1 MTAAG
6 AAEGTSSKAFFAF
19 FASALAALRIC
30 NPSTQTT
37 IRIVMRLHPLLF
49 VLGALLHSAAT
60 PVLAHGTRGYAL
72 TTETT
77 RWQWLQL
84 AISSAHAANVR
95 FAIEGEYRLISAD
108 GLPDHETGRF
118 PSRSN
123 PNRIS
128 AQRYELRVPARPQIA
143 ARTTALRMQSF
154 GFAINGVPFDPGAA
168 EFWNNDR
175 NWQYEAM
182 SGALPLGLDQ
192 NNAHVQPSGAYHYH
206 GLPTALLARFA
217 GATTPVLVGWAAD
230 GFPIYG
236 PYGYVDA
243 NNRYSPLTKL
253 RASWRIKSGT
263 RNGGPGGAYDGA
275 FVQDYE
281 YSAGL
286 GQLDECNGRSGVT
299 PEFPN
304 GSYHYVLTDSFPF
317 IPRCFRGTPDTSFV
331 RGPPI
336 GGSASSGPGGR
347 AGPNEKADERQE
359 SSPRENGKAEK
370 SGPPPEAL
378 AACRGQSA
386 GAACRFTGR
395 RGETLNGSCFLPPG
409 NSEPACRPAGGPPKK

>member
-6 AAEGTSSKAFFAF
+6 ATEGTLGKPF
-19 FASALAALRIC
+19 FASASATLKICAA
-30 NPSTQTT
+30 PMQTT
-37 IRIVMRLHPLLF
+37 TQIAMRLLSLFF
-49 VLGALLHSAAT
+49 VLCALLAAAT

-72 TTETT
+72 TAEAT
-77 RWQWLQL
+77 RWQWLEL
-84 AISSAHAANVR
+84 AIASAHAGNVR

-128 AQRYELRVPARPQIA
+128 AQHYELRVPARPQIA
-143 ARTTALRMQSF
+143 ARITALRMQSF

-192 NNAHVQPSGAYHYH
+192 SNAHVQPSGAYHYH

-243 NNRYSPLTKL
+243 NNRNSPLTKL

-331 RGPPI
+331 RGPPMGGNP
-336 GGSASSGPGGR
+336 GGSPGGG
-347 AGPNEKADERQE
+347 AGRNAKAGERQA

-370 SGPPPEAL
+370 GGPPPEAL

-395 RGETLNGSCFLPPG
+395 RGETLDGSCFLPPG
-409 NSEPACRPAGGPPKK
+409 SSEPACRPAGGPPKK

>member
-1 MTAAG
+1 MPPA
-6 AAEGTSSKAFFAF
+6 
-19 FASALAALRIC
+19 
-30 NPSTQTT
+30 PSRN
-37 IRIVMRLHPLLF
+37 IMRLPRLLF
-49 VLGALLHSAAT
+49 VFCTLLACAT
-60 PVLAHGTRGYAL
+60 APAFAHGTRGYAL
-72 TTETT
+72 SAEAT
-77 RWQWLQL
+77 RWQWLEL
-84 AISSAHAANVR
+84 AIASAHAGNVR

-108 GLPDHETGRF
+108 GLPDHETGVF
-118 PSRSN
+118 PNRGN

-143 ARTTALRMQSF
+143 AGVTPLRMQSF

-182 SGALPLGLDQ
+182 SGGIALGLDQ
-192 NNAHVQPSGAYHYH
+192 NNAHVQPNGAYHYH

-243 NNRYSPLTKL
+243 GNRHSPLVKL
-253 RASWRIKSGT
+253 RASWRLKSGT
-263 RNGGPGGAYDGA
+263 RHGGPGGAHDGS

-286 GQLDECNGRSGVT
+286 GQLDECNGRHGVT

-304 GSYHYVLTDSFPF
+304 GSYHYVLTDGFPF

-331 RGPPI
+331 RGGPAGR
-336 GGSASSGPGGR
+336 GGGI
-347 AGPNEKADERQE
+347 EKAGDPRAA
-359 SSPRENGKAEK
+359 SPRNDDKADK
-370 SGPPPEAL
+370 GGPPPEAL
-378 AACRGQSA
+378 DACRGKSS

-395 RGETLNGSCFLPPG
+395 RGEPLNGSCFSPPNG
-409 NSEPACRPAGGPPKK
+409 AAPACRPEGGPPKK